1 MEYDRD
7 ITAVFR
13 DAPRRGGWRQVAQV
27 RPPGPA
33 PAPARPGERAQGVQ
47 QLGLPARLQEALR
60 PLLQVGALAT

>member
-27 RPPGPA
+27 RPPG